1 MLVMI
6 SLSYPSDDNGPLI
19 LDIWNIEA
27 PSVAAVERLVR
38 EELAPALRRH
48 GRLKALEQGFD
59 EVEYCPQALSIGVE
73 ATPMCSLEG
82 LVADL
87 ADQRGVPPMDDE
99 LLRRC
104 SKPLHASREPAQLDA
119 LLTRHGIAGPRGRRL
134 PYRKPKPKSKPLP
147 SLFDENDDDE
157 PPF

>member
-6 SLSYPSDDNGPLI
+6 SLTYPSDDNGPLI

-59 EVEYCPQALSIGVE
+59 ECEYCPQALGISVE

-87 ADQRGVPPMDDE
+87 ADQRGVPSMDDE
-99 LLRRC
+99 VLRRC
-104 SKPLHASREPAQLDA
+104 ARPRQASHEPAQLDA

-134 PYRKPKPKSKPLP
+134 PYHKPKPTAKQEP
-147 SLFDENDDDE
+147 SLFDDDE

>member
-1 MLVMI
+1 MALFWSGV
-6 SLSYPSDDNGPLI
+6 
-19 LDIWNIEA
+19 DI
-27 PSVAAVERLVR
+27 ERLVR

-59 EVEYCPQALSIGVE
+59 EIVYCPQALGIGVE

-82 LVADL
+82 LLADL
-87 ADQRGVPPMDDE
+87 ADQRGVAPMDDD

-104 SKPLHASREPAQLDA
+104 ARPRHASREPAHIDA
-119 LLTRHGIAGPRGRRL
+119 LLTRHGIAGPGGRRL
-134 PYRKPKPKSKPLP
+134 PYRKFKPKPKPQP
-147 SLFDENDDDE
+147 SLFDDDENDDDE